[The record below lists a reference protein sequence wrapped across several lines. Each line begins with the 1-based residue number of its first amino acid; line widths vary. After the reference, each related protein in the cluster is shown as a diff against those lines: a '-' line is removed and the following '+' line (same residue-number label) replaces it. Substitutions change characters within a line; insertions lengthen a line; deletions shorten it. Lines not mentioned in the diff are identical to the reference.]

1 MLFRPSAGMLKAGEI
16 VPVDIEL
23 YPLSTFF
30 SVGETLQ
37 LIIAADEIIHSPPY
51 EKSVEGNHGQH
62 VLHFGGNMIPIYRYP
77 EYNGRKRR

>member
-1 MLFRPSAGMLKAGEI
+1 VIEHLDIPASGEMLFRPSAGMLKAGEI

-37 LIIAADEIIHSPPY
+37 LIIAADEIIHSPPH
-51 EKSVEGNHGQH
+51 S
-62 VLHFGGNMIPIYRYP
+62 
-77 EYNGRKRR
+77 